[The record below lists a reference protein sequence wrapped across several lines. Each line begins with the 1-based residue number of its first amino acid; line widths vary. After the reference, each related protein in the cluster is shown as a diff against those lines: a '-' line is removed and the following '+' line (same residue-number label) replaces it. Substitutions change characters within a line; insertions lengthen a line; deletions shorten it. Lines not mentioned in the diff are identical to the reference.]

1 MLAFLSCTVH
11 VLLRIWYIFH
21 SEKFLQKSLKN
32 DSWANIPTY
41 LLKGC
46 ESRIKAYRF
55 IKSFIIH
62 SPFSRRLLKEAAPS
76 GNSMLIKWLGFHA
89 LTVKDPGL
97 MPSWLTIKFH
107 KLCGTARRKKGIERM
122 NDSKRKCQDKSDQTR
137 LYRSNKAENFNKDD
151 SDGKTK
157 N

>member
-1 MLAFLSCTVH
+1 MSSCIYDIYFTVKNF
-11 VLLRIWYIFH
+11 Y
-21 SEKFLQKSLKN
+21 KSLKN

-62 SPFSRRLLKEAAPS
+62 SPFSRTLLKEASPS
-76 GNSMLIKWLGFHA
+76 GNSMLIKWLGFYA

-107 KLCGTARRKKGIERM
+107 KLCGTARRKKSIERM
-122 NDSKRKCQDKSDQTR
+122 NDSKGKCQDKSDQTR